1 MTTVESQ
8 TQQTIQTS
16 TENITQMEEIINT
29 SSTHVLLNS
38 ESDISSRDHNES
50 TTTVQTPITTSIEKS
65 TFMEEDQ
72 TNANPDKGKSTDQQ
86 TNTQQD
92 LPNSIKI
99 VTLNDLFEKQP
110 QISNKAY
117 KGFIP
122 RDSFQPDLSNNDIVT
137 LLKIAFINDSNAFRF
152 DVNVLSTYRYFT
164 IFFRTR
170 DSLDQYIK
178 NSPQSLKNIKI
189 YELTN
194 TSINTLIEQKF
205 KNLDSAVIKVM
216 DIPYNY
222 DTKMLLKHLAN
233 KTKSAILDHKEIKKP
248 PKKIPGHNRQGKPN
262 FVNLSYK
269 QLIVRFQKQSGY
281 DYFMQENY
289 WSMEIENFII
299 RILPGNPEDPE
310 YKKCTS
316 HFYKL
321 TGLPLNTTARDIEPI
336 IKHLHGRTCTFTQT
350 SKYATMKNA
359 YVYVDPKN
367 YPDIVTN
374 APTLSF
380 SNPNNRTN
388 DHHNNNSQH
397 TSTQQQQYHNTPTN
411 NEMAD
416 RIKQLEDQVTNLT
429 NKITN
434 LENAHKHTTTTF
446 TTLQTSHNNM
456 EQNIHTISSRQ
467 DQYDTIINKLTA
479 NLTKLS
485 DAVTAN
491 LTTVKP
497 SKRSSPYEKTSYKQT
512 KKNTT
517 SAPINKNVP
526 PQMTVKLTKLR
537 MTICQAK
544 TKEHSLTMPSMKEL

>member
-1 MTTVESQ
+1 MTTVEPQ
-8 TQQTIQTS
+8 TQQTIQPS
-16 TENITQMEEIINT
+16 TENITPIEEIINT
-29 SSTHVLLNS
+29 SSTHVLSNS

-50 TTTVQTPITTSIEKS
+50 TTTVQTPIITSIEKS

-72 TNANPDKGKSTDQQ
+72 TNANPDKGKLPDQQ

-110 QISNKAY
+110 RISNKAY
-117 KGFIP
+117 KGFIL
-122 RDSFQPDLSNNDIVT
+122 RDSFQPDLSNNDIVI
-137 LLKIAFINDSNAFRF
+137 LLKTAFINDSNAFRF
-152 DVNVLSTYRYFT
+152 DDNVLSTYRYFT
-164 IFFRTR
+164 IFFRTC

-194 TSINTLIEQKF
+194 MSINTLIEQKF

-248 PKKIPGHNRQGKPN
+248 PKRIPGRNRQGKPN
-262 FVNLSYK
+262 FVNPSYK

-289 WSMEIENFII
+289 WNMEIENFII

-310 YKKCTS
+310 YKKRTS

-350 SKYATMKNA
+350 SKYSTMKNA

-374 APTLSF
+374 AVATTF
-380 SNPNNRTN
+380 
-388 DHHNNNSQH
+388 NNSTIYIYPH
-397 TSTQQQQYHNTPTN
+397 TLLPKTCNIP
-411 NEMAD
+411 
-416 RIKQLEDQVTNLT
+416 IK
-429 NKITN
+429 
-434 LENAHKHTTTTF
+434 
-446 TTLQTSHNNM
+446 
-456 EQNIHTISSRQ
+456 NIYT
-467 DQYDTIINKLTA
+467 
-479 NLTKLS
+479 
-485 DAVTAN
+485 
-491 LTTVKP
+491 
-497 SKRSSPYEKTSYKQT
+497 
-512 KKNTT
+512 
-517 SAPINKNVP
+517 
-526 PQMTVKLTKLR
+526 
-537 MTICQAK
+537 
-544 TKEHSLTMPSMKEL
+544 